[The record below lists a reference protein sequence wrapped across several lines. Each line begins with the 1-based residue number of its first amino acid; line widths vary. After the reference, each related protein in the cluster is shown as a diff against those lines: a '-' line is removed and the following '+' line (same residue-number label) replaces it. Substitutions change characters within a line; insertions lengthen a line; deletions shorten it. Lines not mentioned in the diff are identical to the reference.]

1 MRFTFDHPHV
11 FHPESDRRENAR
23 VLELNL
29 EYLIAVNRLYRR
41 FHSAPVL
48 YQSGVR
54 YERTVVWD
62 SIPALYARQGG
73 DCKSLTAA
81 LVAERRDKGLR
92 VRPVFRW
99 IKNEAGD
106 SDYHILVMHENGT
119 FEDPSKV
126 CGMEHRDDVDPM

>member
-11 FHPESDRRENAR
+11 FLPDADRRENAQ
-23 VLELNL
+23 VLRLNL

-41 FHSAPVL
+41 FHHPPDL
-48 YQSGVR
+48 YRSGVR

-62 SIPALYARQGG
+62 SIPALIARRGG

-81 LVAERRDKGLR
+81 LVAELRDKGQR

-99 IKNEAGD
+99 IHNDAGD
-106 SDYHILVMHENGT
+106 DDYHILVMNPDGT
-119 FEDPSKV
+119 FQDPSKV
-126 CGMEHRDDVDPM
+126 LGMEDRRDFSPM